1 MTLAE
6 IERRIAD
13 IEAMRADDESA
24 HSAEDDLRADVLRAI
39 ADGAADA
46 AAMAKLAL
54 TTDRIEFA
62 RWCA

>member
-1 MTLAE
+1 MTIAE
-6 IERRIAD
+6 IERRIAH
-13 IEAMRADDESA
+13 IEAIRGDDESA

-39 ADGAADA
+39 ANGAADA

-54 TTDRIEFA
+54 TTERIEFA